1 MINYYLFCLS
11 LVFIC
16 LTTSVYSQTII
27 AIDPALTAATI
38 TANTA
43 EKNKMRDIEKV
54 KENINQAQIATTA
67 VLTEI
72 DKVQQK
78 LYKGLTQ
85 VSAAVSNLYQIKY
98 CYNAIQTILK
108 YEGKM
113 LQEAGKNPIA
123 LAFAY
128 KNQKY
133 LYERAIQAY
142 TQITGFVLQNG
153 DKAMMDAGTRTQLIY
168 NILTELQALEAYAI
182 ASYYKVKRVV
192 QVGIIQSLNPFQY
205 YIDLDKRA
213 IQDILNRVKF

>member
-11 LVFIC
+11 LIFIC
-16 LTTSVYSQTII
+16 LTTSLYSQTTI

-54 KENINQAQIATTA
+54 KESINQAQIATTA

-85 VSAAVSNLYQIKY
+85 VSTAVSNLYQIKY
-98 CYNAIQTILK
+98 CYNATQNVLK

-113 LQEAGKNPIA
+113 LQEAKKNPIA

-133 LYERAIQAY
+133 LYERALQAY
-142 TQITGFVLQNG
+142 TQITGFILQNG

>member
-1 MINYYLFCLS
+1 MIKYYLFFLS

-16 LTTSVYSQTII
+16 MTTALYSQTTI

-67 VLTEI
+67 VLAEI

-85 VSAAVSNLYQIKY
+85 VSTAVSNLYQIKY
-98 CYNAIQTILK
+98 CYNATQNVLK

-113 LQEAGKNPIA
+113 LQEAKKNPIA

-142 TQITGFVLQNG
+142 TQITGFILQNG

>member
-16 LTTSVYSQTII
+16 LTTSVYSQTTI

-67 VLTEI
+67 VLAEI

-85 VSAAVSNLYQIKY
+85 VSTAVSNLYQIKY
-98 CYNAIQTILK
+98 CYNATQNVLK

-113 LQEAGKNPIA
+113 LQEAKKNPIA

-133 LYERAIQAY
+133 LYERALQAY
-142 TQITGFVLQNG
+142 TQIAGFILQNG

-213 IQDILNRVKF
+213 IQDNLNRVKF

>member
-1 MINYYLFCLS
+1 MIKYNLFCLL

-16 LTTSVYSQTII
+16 LSTSLYCQTTI

-67 VLTEI
+67 VLAEI

-85 VSAAVSNLYQIKY
+85 VSTAVSNLYQIKY
-98 CYNAIQTILK
+98 CYNATQNVLK

-113 LQEAGKNPIA
+113 LQEAKKNPIA

-133 LYERAIQAY
+133 LYERALQAY
-142 TQITGFVLQNG
+142 TQIAGFILQNG
-153 DKAMMDAGTRTQLIY
+153 DKAMMDSGTRTQLIY